1 MPAKPRPHSAA
12 PPSPRAKAG
21 ARRRAP
27 AVPGSPSAP
36 KSKRG
41 PAGSKSFELEEALV
55 HLKKQDP
62 ALGRLIDQVGA
73 YALRVE
79 TIHSPFAALAEAIMH
94 QQITGKAA
102 ATIVR
107 RFKEKLGEGTAFPSP
122 EAVVA
127 ASDET
132 LRSVGLSG
140 TKARAMRDLAEKTLD
155 GTVPPLEALHS
166 MAEELIAER
175 LTQIRGIGLW
185 TVHMLL
191 MFRLGRP
198 DVLPSTDYGIRKGFA
213 MTFGSNGR
221 SKGDS
226 EELPTPKEIARRAEK
241 WRPYRSVASWYL
253 WRALEL
259 PVPTKRAAR

>member
-1 MPAKPRPHSAA
+1 MPGKPRTQLISA
-12 PPSPRAKAG
+12 PPPGKTFDPKKAL
-21 ARRRAP
+21 R
-27 AVPGSPSAP
+27 
-36 KSKRG
+36 
-41 PAGSKSFELEEALV
+41 
-55 HLKKQDP
+55 HLKTQDP
-62 ALGRLIDQVGA
+62 ALGRLIDKVGA

-79 TIHSPFAALAEAIMH
+79 TLHSPFAALAEAIMH

-107 RFKEKLGEGTAFPSP
+107 RFKEKLGDGETLPSP

-132 LRSVGLSG
+132 LRAVGLSG
-140 TKARAMRDLAEKTLD
+140 SKARAMRDLAEKTLD
-155 GTVPPLEALHS
+155 GTVPAYEALHA
-166 MAEELIAER
+166 MEEELIAER

-191 MFRLGRP
+191 IFRLGRH
-198 DVLPSTDYGIRKGFA
+198 DVLPSTDYGIRKGFEVA
-213 MTFGSNGR
+213 FR
-221 SKGDS
+221 SKG
-226 EELPTPKEIARRAEK
+226 LPAPKDIARRAEK

-259 PVPTKRAAR
+259 PAPKKKAART

>member
-1 MPAKPRPHSAA
+1 
-12 PPSPRAKAG
+12 
-21 ARRRAP
+21 
-27 AVPGSPSAP
+27 
-36 KSKRG
+36 
-41 PAGSKSFELEEALV
+41 
-55 HLKKQDP
+55 
-62 ALGRLIDQVGA
+62 VGA

-79 TIHSPFAALAEAIMH
+79 TIHSPFAALAEAVMH

-107 RFKEKLGEGTAFPSP
+107 RFKEKLGDGDAFPLP
-122 EAVVA
+122 AAVAA

-132 LRSVGLSG
+132 LRAVGLSRS
-140 TKARAMRDLAEKTLD
+140 KVRAMRDLAEKTLD
-155 GTVPPLEALHS
+155 GTVPAYEALHS
-166 MAEELIAER
+166 MEEELIAER

-191 MFRLGRP
+191 LFRLGRP

-213 MTFGSNGR
+213 VTFPSKDRSNG
-221 SKGDS
+221 
-226 EELPTPKEIARRAEK
+226 LPAPKDIARRAEK

-259 PVPTKRAAR
+259 PTPAKRAVR